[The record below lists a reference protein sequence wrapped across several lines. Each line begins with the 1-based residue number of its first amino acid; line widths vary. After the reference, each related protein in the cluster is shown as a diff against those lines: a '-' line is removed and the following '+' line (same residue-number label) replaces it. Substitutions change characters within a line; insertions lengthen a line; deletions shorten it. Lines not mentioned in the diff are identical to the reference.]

1 MGIVFDFGS
10 MLRTVPTEGRRLKM
24 KAWWMSRGIPIVLC
38 VLMLY
43 AVWNIAAVRQKLIRA
58 EAYRQLL
65 IQETREIAA
74 ENQGL
79 ADMIAKSEDPAV
91 IERMARTRLGLVRK
105 GEIIF
110 CYRKEK

>member
-10 MLRTVPTEGRRLKM
+10 LPRTVPTEGRRLKM
-24 KAWWMSRGIPIVLC
+24 KARWMARGIPMVLC
-38 VLMLY
+38 ALMIY
-43 AVWNIAAVRQKLIRA
+43 AVWNIGAVRQKLIQA
-58 EAYRQLL
+58 ETYQAEL
-65 IQETREIAA
+65 IQEMREIAA
-74 ENQGL
+74 ENQRL
-79 ADMIAKSEDPAV
+79 EAMIAKAEDPAV

>member
-10 MLRTVPTEGRRLKM
+10 LPRTVPAEGRRSEM
-24 KAWWMSRGIPIVLC
+24 KAWWMARGVPMVLC
-38 VLMLY
+38 ALMIY
-43 AVWNIAAVRQKLIRA
+43 AVWNIAAVRQKLIQA
-58 EAYRQLL
+58 ETYRGEL
-65 IQETREIAA
+65 IQEMQEIAA

-79 ADMIAKSEDPAV
+79 TDMIAKAEDPAV

>member
-1 MGIVFDFGS
+1 MGIVFDFGG
-10 MLRTVPTEGRRLKM
+10 LPRTVPTEGRRSEM
-24 KAWWMSRGIPIVLC
+24 KAWWTARGIPIVLC
-38 VLMLY
+38 ALMIY

-58 EAYRQLL
+58 EAYRGEL
-65 IQETREIAA
+65 IQEMQEIAA
-74 ENQGL
+74 ENQRL
-79 ADMIAKSEDPAV
+79 ADMIAKAEDPAV